1 MLIYVQ
7 NQYVA
12 LLVACYVDTR
22 VAGVTIVLLC
32 VVQHLSCAIIV
43 AQLGILRANAPSA
56 ASNHHRLPAPTRT
69 QIRLLLVP
77 RVLMVMKGRQKTE
90 VRGGYVN

>member
-1 MLIYVQ
+1 MYVQ
-7 NQYVA
+7 NQYVES
-12 LLVACYVDTR
+12 LVGRYVDTR
-22 VAGVTIVLLC
+22 AAGVTVVLLG
-32 VVQHLSCAIIV
+32 VAQHLSCAIIV

-56 ASNHHRLPAPTRT
+56 ASNHHRLPVPIHT

-77 RVLMVMKGRQKTE
+77 RVLMVMKGCQKTE

>member
-1 MLIYVQ
+1 MVMLLGI
-7 NQYVA
+7 
-12 LLVACYVDTR
+12 
-22 VAGVTIVLLC
+22 G
-32 VVQHLSCAIIV
+32 QHLLCAIIV
-43 AQLGILRANAPSA
+43 VQPGILRANAPSA
-56 ASNHHRLPAPTRT
+56 ASNHHGLPAPTRT